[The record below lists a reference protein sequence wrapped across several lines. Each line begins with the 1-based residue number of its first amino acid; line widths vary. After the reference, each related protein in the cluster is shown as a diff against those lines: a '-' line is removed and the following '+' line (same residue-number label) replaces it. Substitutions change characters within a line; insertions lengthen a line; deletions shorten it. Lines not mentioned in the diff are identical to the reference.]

1 MRQQEEFAYVTMVQ
15 FVISTVLA
23 LSSCVMKSYL
33 DGIALVYLFPGGRKV
48 GYFISI
54 TSPLKTESIDFRNLS
69 SANMTTHN

>member
-33 DGIALVYLFPGGRKV
+33 DGIALVCIFLVEGKWV
-48 GYFISI
+48 DIS
-54 TSPLKTESIDFRNLS
+54 FLS
-69 SANMTTHN
+69 SIENREHRLQKFKFSKYDNS